1 MLLGYRHCR
10 LLLGPHHDKAL
21 GPVLAGGTP
30 VEPPPPSLRLL
41 QMDQT
46 EAAGGGSDG
55 VEQVI
60 ALVTRSE
67 RDIVLSEITVLAME

>member
-1 MLLGYRHCR
+1 MLLGYHHGR

-21 GPVLAGGTP
+21 GPVLDGGAP
-30 VEPPPPSLRLL
+30 VGPPPPSLRLL

-55 VEQVI
+55 VEQVM
-60 ALVTRSE
+60 ALVTPSE